1 MTSKQIEMV
10 AVRGRDVISLLRVL
24 PGVALQARQ
33 RSAGRQLR
41 HDDAQHRRQSATRGT
56 PMAVD
61 GLVGNDLGSPQ
72 IFSGTI
78 NFDAI
83 GEVKVQLNN
92 YQAEHGRNGG
102 AMVSIVTK
110 SGGREYRGSGYF
122 YKRHEKLNAND
133 FFNNRNGIAK
143 PLYRY
148 TTLGATLGGP
158 VPGREREGQ
167 AVLLLLVRE
176 LGHEGAAAGP
186 DA

>member
-1 MTSKQIEMV
+1 TV
-10 AVRGRDVISLLRVL
+10 
-24 PGVALQARQ
+24 
-33 RSAGRQLR
+33 
-41 HDDAQHRRQSATRGT
+41 T
-56 PMAVD
+56 VD

-110 SGGREYRGSGYF
+110 SGTRDFKGSAYL
-122 YKRHEKLNAND
+122 YKRHESLNAND

-148 TTLGATLGGP
+148 TTVGATLGGP
-158 VPGREREGQ
+158 VRSRSSRTSCSSFTRSRIGIRARRSRS
-167 AVLLLLVRE
+167 VRSRCRPRSSARATSRRASTRPASCSSS
-176 LGHEGAAAGP
+176 GIR
-186 DA
+186 